1 MRVNQPQ
8 IRSNSQRTQQR
19 QQAPAAPYSNTQ
31 SIHRETEVMQLARKI
46 KAEQGA
52 KTAGCFLFAMK
63 PYTAPNEIAHIEREL
78 NIRCECERAQPA
90 QQGSQNP
97 FGNTGMMQLMMNLM
111 RGGKPDPAMLFK
123 LMNKN

>member
-19 QQAPAAPYSNTQ
+19 QQAPAPYSNTQ
-31 SIHRETEVMQLARKI
+31 SVHRETEVMQLARKI

-63 PYTAPNEIAHIEREL
+63 PFTAPNEIAHIEREL
-78 NIRCECERAQPA
+78 NIRCECERAQPT
-90 QQGSQNP
+90 QQGSQN
-97 FGNTGMMQLMMNLM
+97 GQRWYSRRMG
-111 RGGKPDPAMLFK
+111 RGARTEPKVQCRREDRDLGEWV
-123 LMNKN
+123 